1 MEGTEFVR
9 LGKTLADTGLARKFP
24 DLYNAAATAYSLK
37 GAEDTKTIISTFR
50 IPEAA
55 PFGSSELKSLEYYF
69 YTSSI
74 TIGNSLSP
82 IRLAAYKFK
91 NEDDVT
97 FDSSKLTSNTGLV
110 KGTTPVI
117 EANPLFFSTSA
128 AYSIG
133 RIFRKFY
140 RSR

>member
-24 DLYNAAATAYSLK
+24 DLYNAAATTYSLK

-91 NEDDVT
+91 NEDDVWCALRSIS
-97 FDSSKLTSNTGLV
+97 FYL
-110 KGTTPVI
+110 
-117 EANPLFFSTSA
+117 PLSPS
-128 AYSIG
+128 
-133 RIFRKFY
+133 RKTQK
-140 RSR
+140 